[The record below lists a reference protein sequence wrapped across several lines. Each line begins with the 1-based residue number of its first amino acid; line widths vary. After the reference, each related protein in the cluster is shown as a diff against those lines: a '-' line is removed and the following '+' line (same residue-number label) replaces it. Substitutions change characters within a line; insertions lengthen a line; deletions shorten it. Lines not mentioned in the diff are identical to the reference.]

1 MLLCTFRGR
10 TGKLAA
16 SERLICASADLIDGG
31 RGVRFVIERQAGML
45 PAFAVRYKEKVYAYI
60 NECGH
65 VPIELDWNEGEFF
78 DLSRLYLICSTHG
91 AMYEPSTGVCLG
103 GRCDGR
109 GLKALTMVEH
119 DGNVYL
125 KLEGD

>member
-1 MLLCTFRGR
+1 M
-10 TGKLAA
+10 AA

-31 RGVRFVIERQAGML
+31 RGVRFVIERQAGVQ
-45 PAFAVRYKEKVYAYI
+45 PAFAVRYNGKAHAYI
-60 NECGH
+60 NQCGH

-91 AMYEPSTGVCLG
+91 AMYDPSTGTCLE
-103 GRCDGR
+103 GRCDGQS
-109 GLKALTMVEH
+109 LKALLVVERN
-119 DGNVYL
+119 DNVYL